1 MSDTGAAGRALVRM
15 PPRRAEVARAA
26 RKGSGMPPIPRM
38 PERQLQELVRRT
50 ALLFG
55 FHFYHTHNSR
65 RSDPGFPDCVM
76 LKGSALLG
84 EPTRLV
90 VAELK
95 SSRGKVSAAQQG
107 WLDRFRE
114 LPGAEV
120 FVWYPRDWLDGT
132 IERVLRG

>member
-1 MSDTGAAGRALVRM
+1 MSETGTAGRARKRM
-15 PPRRAEVARAA
+15 PLRRAVAARAA
-26 RKGSGMPPIPRM
+26 SKGVTEVRM
-38 PERQLQELVRRT
+38 PERDLQELVRRT
-50 ALLFG
+50 ALLFSW
-55 FHFYHTHNSR
+55 HFYHTHNSR

-76 LKGSALLG
+76 LQGSALMG

-95 SSRGKVSAAQQG
+95 SAKGKVSAAQQG

-120 FVWYPRDWLDGT
+120 FVWKPADWLDGT